1 MACGYGVKLVQLS
14 NMTPFELT
22 DPKDRPL
29 RIGLI
34 VPSSNTVMEPDFH
47 QQIGRTAIVSTTRIF
62 LEEVTREEE
71 LRMLDNDLPKATELI
86 RTTAP
91 DVVIFGCT
99 SAGALGT
106 LAHDHEIGES
116 IRKGAGAPAVT
127 VLEAVLTKVRA
138 IDPRK
143 IAVFTPYTE
152 DLTNNIASS
161 LREAGYSPVKAVGMG
176 IRGNLDIGR
185 VPPSEVIRFVESQL
199 KGCSPDCVFLSC
211 TNWRSVEA
219 IEPLQRKLG
228 MPIVTSNQA
237 AVDAVLRVRG
247 GRANAC

>member
-1 MACGYGVKLVQLS
+1 
-14 NMTPFELT
+14 MTPSELT
-22 DPKDRPL
+22 DRKDRPL
-29 RIGLI
+29 RVGLI

-62 LEEVTREEE
+62 LEEVTREAE
-71 LRMLDNDLPKATELI
+71 LWMLDNDLPKAAELL

-106 LAHDHEIGES
+106 LAHDLEIGER
-116 IRKGAGAPAVT
+116 IRQGAGAPAVT
-127 VLEAVLTKVRA
+127 VLEAVLRKVRA

-152 DLTNNIASS
+152 DLTNHIASS
-161 LREAGYSPVKAVGMG
+161 LAEAGYPPVKAVGMG
-176 IRGNLDIGR
+176 IRRNLDIGR

-199 KGCSPDCVFLSC
+199 TGCSPDCVFLSC

-237 AVDAVLRVRG
+237 AVDAVRRVG
-247 GRANAC
+247 AGR